1 MLSEGK
7 IKIVKGYI
15 ISNTLLMV
23 MDWPLMWFI
32 RLSRQVEP
40 RPDNFAAKSLRS
52 DIQARNVRKAN
63 VNAHVTFVIW
73 IFESIGYNICHPLLG
88 FTRYQYIFSIFWY
101 YLLLPNLFLMNT
113 SHNKDRIID
122 DGFIN
127 TIKNGLRIPINLNIA
142 SCLQSNVVK
151 NIKGNNGDLSGTVVI
166 APKSNDRTSCP
177 IDATES
183 AKLPNSVPMQPSSN
197 SKSKPLSTISDK
209 ISSTSWGM
217 VENVNLRRKTI

>member
-1 MLSEGK
+1 
-7 IKIVKGYI
+7 
-15 ISNTLLMV
+15 
-23 MDWPLMWFI
+23 
-32 RLSRQVEP
+32 
-40 RPDNFAAKSLRS
+40 
-52 DIQARNVRKAN
+52 
-63 VNAHVTFVIW
+63 
-73 IFESIGYNICHPLLG
+73 
-88 FTRYQYIFSIFWY
+88 
-101 YLLLPNLFLMNT
+101 MNT